1 MLEFLLSSILKK
13 KKKKTK
19 KHSTG
24 SNKKSRK
31 TKKLTSSKRSNIK
44 YKRGGKLDNGLT
56 YLLSNYPKANGVTV
70 VLGVKTGS
78 INETKK
84 TQGISHFL
92 EHMMFRGTE
101 TSGTQTIMSQKLEK
115 YGARLNATTSK
126 HITIY
131 YITTVASKLEKTIE
145 MLADIIR
152 NSRFVCLDMDS
163 EKKIVIQEM
172 KNKHNDPDIHSSVS
186 IISQHLR
193 NTPYQHLVIGDQES
207 VKSLER
213 YQLMAYMVANY
224 HPKNMGIV
232 IYGNIKDNDKSTI
245 KSIKKYFNNDILIK
259 YRLDRTDDDYDKYK
273 KQLDDFKKQNK
284 YIESYDATKSLKNQT
299 KLNFIS
305 EVQKGLTQTLIR
317 IAFTGIHMND
327 SKNNTQSYIKRIL
340 TTGMSSRMF
349 NTIRR
354 SEGLTY
360 SIKMNQ
366 YSYKHCGVIVFE
378 INTNTDSD
386 TVKIAIGK
394 VIKELDKLKHDLVS
408 SSEIKIARRKIDTN
422 NYHHK
427 TDTKEMAVRIIED
440 QMFSKNYR
448 SIECKKDDKKDECPV
463 SNIDIRNFAK
473 KIFNRSNMTIFILG
487 PKKYLRPD
495 IFF

>member
-1 MLEFLLSSILKK
+1 
-13 KKKKTK
+13 
-19 KHSTG
+19 
-24 SNKKSRK
+24 
-31 TKKLTSSKRSNIK
+31 
-44 YKRGGKLDNGLT
+44 
-56 YLLSNYPKANGVTV
+56 
-70 VLGVKTGS
+70 
-78 INETKK
+78 
-84 TQGISHFL
+84 
-92 EHMMFRGTE
+92 
-101 TSGTQTIMSQKLEK
+101 
-115 YGARLNATTSK
+115 
-126 HITIY
+126 
-131 YITTVASKLEKTIE
+131 
-145 MLADIIR
+145 
-152 NSRFVCLDMDS
+152 
-163 EKKIVIQEM
+163 
-172 KNKHNDPDIHSSVS
+172 
-186 IISQHLR
+186 
-193 NTPYQHLVIGDQES
+193 
-207 VKSLER
+207 
-213 YQLMAYMVANY
+213 
-224 HPKNMGIV
+224 
-232 IYGNIKDNDKSTI
+232 
-245 KSIKKYFNNDILIK
+245 FNNDILIK

-448 SIECKKDDKKDECPV
+448 SI
-463 SNIDIRNFAK
+463 
-473 KIFNRSNMTIFILG
+473 
-487 PKKYLRPD
+487 
-495 IFF
+495 